1 MARKYLILLIS
12 FTLLVSCSD
21 IFSTRE
27 PEDPNS
33 DGDIYISESVDELVR
48 NLKTSLLSLDKIA
61 YESLLVDSLN
71 TDKSYSFST
80 QAEDISQPNIFDD
93 WGIDNEKLF
102 LDGMKSSSSAFSD
115 ISFSLNDSYDESQDS
130 LSIELDYS
138 MSFTDTSSTVSI
150 VKGVFTFE
158 IIKIEGHFWYI
169 ENWIDQY
176 YALSVNQLSFSKL
189 KEPYIY

>member
-12 FTLLVSCSD
+12 FMLLISCSD

-33 DGDIYISESVDELVR
+33 NGDIYISESVDELVT
-48 NLKTSLLSLDKIA
+48 NFKTSLLSLDKIA
-61 YESLLVDSLN
+61 YESLLIDSI
-71 TDKSYSFST
+71 TTGRSYSFISN
-80 QAEDISQPNIFDD
+80 AKDIPSLDIFND
-93 WGIDNEKLF
+93 WDIGNEKKF
-102 LDGMKSSSSAFSD
+102 IDGMKILGSALSD
-115 ISFSLNDSYDESQDS
+115 ITITYGNYDESQDS

-138 MSFTDTSSTVSI
+138 MSFTDTSSTISI

-158 IIKIEGHFWYI
+158 IIKIDGHFWYI

-176 YALSVNQLSFSKL
+176 YNLSIDQLSFSKL